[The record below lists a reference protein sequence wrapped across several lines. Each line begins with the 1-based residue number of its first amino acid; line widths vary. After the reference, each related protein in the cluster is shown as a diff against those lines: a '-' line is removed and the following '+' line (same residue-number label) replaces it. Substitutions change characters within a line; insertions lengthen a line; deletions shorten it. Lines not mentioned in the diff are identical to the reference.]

1 MNMESTDNTI
11 IAVTA
16 EEGPSIS
23 MVGDTYRI
31 IVKGEQTNDAYALI
45 DMLIPPGGGPPPHS
59 HVTFQ
64 ESFYILDGQIEVIT
78 KEKKYI
84 ATKGSYVNIPFY
96 GPVHKFTNKTDKNAH
111 ILCLLTPAG
120 MEKMFEEIGKPVAA
134 NTFLPP
140 SQMTPEELK
149 QIQSIAE
156 KYGQKLYPPN
166 YLDW

>member
-1 MNMESTDNTI
+1 MESTDNTI

-96 GPVHKFTNKTDKNAH
+96 GPVHKFINKTDKNAH

>member
-1 MNMESTDNTI
+1 MESTDNTI

-16 EEGPSIS
+16 DEGPSIS

-96 GPVHKFTNKTDKNAH
+96 GPVHKFINKTDKNAH

>member
-1 MNMESTDNTI
+1 MESTDNTI

-78 KEKKYI
+78 KEVP
-84 ATKGSYVNIPFY
+84 T
-96 GPVHKFTNKTDKNAH
+96 
-111 ILCLLTPAG
+111 
-120 MEKMFEEIGKPVAA
+120 
-134 NTFLPP
+134 
-140 SQMTPEELK
+140 LK
-149 QIQSIAE
+149 VS
-156 KYGQKLYPPN
+156 
-166 YLDW
+166 

>member
-16 EEGPSIS
+16 DEGPSIS

-96 GPVHKFTNKTDKNAH
+96 GPVHKFINKTDKNAH

-166 YLDW
+166 YLD

>member
-16 EEGPSIS
+16 DEGPSIS

-96 GPVHKFTNKTDKNAH
+96 GPVHKFINKTDKNAH

-120 MEKMFEEIGKPVAA
+120 MEKMFEEIGKPVAPG
-134 NTFLPP
+134 TFLPRP
-140 SQMTPEELK
+140 KMTLEEQK
-149 QIQSIAE
+149 QVQSIAE
-156 KYGQKLYPPN
+156 RHGQTLYPPD
-166 YLDW
+166 YLD

>member
-96 GPVHKFTNKTDKNAH
+96 GPVHKFINKTDKNAH

-166 YLDW
+166 YLD

>member
-16 EEGPSIS
+16 DEGPSIS

-96 GPVHKFTNKTDKNAH
+96 GPVHKFINKTDKNAH